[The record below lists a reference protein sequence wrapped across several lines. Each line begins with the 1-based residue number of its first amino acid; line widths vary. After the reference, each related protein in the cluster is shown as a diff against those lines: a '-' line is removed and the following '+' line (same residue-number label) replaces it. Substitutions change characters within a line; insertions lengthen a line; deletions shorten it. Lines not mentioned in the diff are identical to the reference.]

1 MKPRVVYVL
10 IASVWIIAA
19 ALLFL
24 CRIFLGP
31 AYLKWQLGKFAPPSG
46 ILGSLILY
54 VFPQLTSAMIVG
66 TNVYLHCT
74 IIQSKKKLEN
84 NLKLSGKDEHKVT
97 KLQRLIHNLQMQ
109 LESSLS
115 YIGIC
120 IRRS

>member
-46 ILGSLILY
+46 VLGSLILY

-84 NLKLSGKDEHKVT
+84 DLKLSGKDEHKVT
-97 KLQRLIHNLQMQ
+97 KLQRLIHNL
-109 LESSLS
+109 L
-115 YIGIC
+115 YNAVRIITIGIC